1 MVAGLKEESSSG
13 WPDLSAGSTEVSK
26 GGSNGPQSGPC
37 IAWGERHKEIKRQKS
52 SHERKARIVLELE
65 ERAGLGPTT
74 SDEGEKCCEERL
86 VSYRNFS

>member
-1 MVAGLKEESSSG
+1 
-13 WPDLSAGSTEVSK
+13 
-26 GGSNGPQSGPC
+26 
-37 IAWGERHKEIKRQKS
+37 
-52 SHERKARIVLELE
+52 VLELE